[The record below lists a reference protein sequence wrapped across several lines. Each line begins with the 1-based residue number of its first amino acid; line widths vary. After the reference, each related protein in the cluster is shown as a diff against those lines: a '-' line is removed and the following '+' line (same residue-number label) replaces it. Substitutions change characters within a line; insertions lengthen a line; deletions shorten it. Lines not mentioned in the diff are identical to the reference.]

1 LTARDDEMTI
11 PAAPSPNVTPPS
23 DTAPLLEIRNLC
35 KTFPVRGTSKVVHA
49 CSDITLTVRR
59 GQTIGVIGES
69 GSGKT
74 TLGRCILRLTE
85 PTAGEIVFDGVNLL
99 ELSQRRLR
107 VARRNMQIVFQEPF
121 DSLNPQMTVG
131 RQIMEPLRIHEKLS
145 RRERWERVHAL
156 LTQVG
161 LPASVADILPR
172 ALSPGAQQRIS
183 IARAIATNPKLIVLD
198 EPTSA
203 LSPEAE
209 IEIITLLR
217 DLQQRLGLTYI
228 FISHDL
234 DLVRSICDY
243 VAVMYLSQV
252 VEAGSRD
259 AVFNDPRHPYS
270 RALLASVLEPD
281 IPSAEARV
289 STERLKGEI
298 PSPIDLPAGCY
309 LASRCRHVRER
320 CRQELQQLEGTDAG
334 HGVRCWRAQEGEI

>member
-1 LTARDDEMTI
+1 
-11 PAAPSPNVTPPS
+11 
-23 DTAPLLEIRNLC
+23 
-35 KTFPVRGTSKVVHA
+35 
-49 CSDITLTVRR
+49 
-59 GQTIGVIGES
+59 
-69 GSGKT
+69 
-74 TLGRCILRLTE
+74 
-85 PTAGEIVFDGVNLL
+85 
-99 ELSQRRLR
+99 
-107 VARRNMQIVFQEPF
+107 
-121 DSLNPQMTVG
+121 
-131 RQIMEPLRIHEKLS
+131 
-145 RRERWERVHAL
+145 
-156 LTQVG
+156 
-161 LPASVADILPR
+161 
-172 ALSPGAQQRIS
+172 
-183 IARAIATNPKLIVLD
+183 VLD

>member
-1 LTARDDEMTI
+1 MTI